1 VNVASKPLQNAPL
14 IEALF
19 EVKWALE
26 NPAPNIEIDP
36 HYKFL
41 LGRLFER
48 LQNRYPEHEPLP
60 TSVIPDH
67 LAAHTIQHRFRT
79 AKGAWPLVQ
88 VGPGILTVNET
99 DKYTWGD
106 FQRNAQEVFSKLFE
120 AHPKPEELKVTNL
133 LLRYINAIE
142 FDYGHNNILGLV
154 AQELKTSVSFLPAL
168 FQGNAVGSNPVKL
181 DCHATFPSRDPAGVV
196 HIRFATGHKDKI
208 PALIWELIFETH
220 QDELPALPHDFA
232 AWMTA
237 AHQILADWFFKLMT
251 GELERR
257 FLPHE

>member
-1 VNVASKPLQNAPL
+1 MASKPLQKAPL
-14 IEALF
+14 IEALL

-26 NPAPNIEIDP
+26 SPAPSVEIDR

-60 TSVIPDH
+60 TSVFPDH
-67 LAAHTIQHRFRT
+67 MAAHTIQHRFRT
-79 AKGAWPLVQ
+79 AKSAWPVVQ
-88 VGPGILTVNET
+88 VGPGILTFNET
-99 DKYTWGD
+99 DKYTWED
-106 FQRNAQEVFSKLFE
+106 FESNAQEVFSKLFE

-142 FDYGHNNILGLV
+142 FDYAHDNVLNFL
-154 AQELKTSVSFLPAL
+154 AEELKTSVSFLPAL
-168 FQGNAVGSNPVKL
+168 FQGSSVGSNPAKL
-181 DCHATFPSRDPAGVV
+181 DCSATFASQDPPGVV
-196 HIRFATGHKDKI
+196 LIRFATGHKNKL

-220 QDELPALPHDFA
+220 QDDLPALPHGFA

-237 AHQILADWFFKLMT
+237 AHQILEDWFFKLIA
-251 GELERR
+251 GKLERR
-257 FLPHE
+257 FSTHE